1 MFNFVLWVGSCCMK
15 NKICFG
21 CFESKNTDEEIC
33 SHCGFEAESNSKKYP
48 HALPCG
54 TILGGKYVL
63 GRVLGQGGFGIT
75 YIAQDYIS
83 KELVA
88 IKEFFPEAMATRT
101 QTTVSAFSGQHT
113 EGFDYGKR
121 CFLEEAKTLAEFIGN
136 PNIVRVYS
144 FFEENNTA
152 YFVMEYVEGTSLK
165 SYLKNNNG
173 KISVDEAKKI
183 LFPVMDALSV
193 VHSKGIIHR
202 DISPDNIFIT
212 PCGEVKLIDFG
223 AARYSIGDKSRSLDV
238 VLKHGYAPKEQYTRR
253 GRQGPYTD
261 VYALG
266 ATFYRAITGKVPP
279 DSIDRMEEDSLA
291 MPSSLGCKISEKDE
305 DALLKALSF
314 QPYDR
319 FQNMQEFKAS
329 FDTELTVPVLHVTDD
344 KNVTVDNNSALS
356 LESSEV
362 SSESIESKESK
373 FSKNKK
379 LFIVLASV
387 ATVVIIVTVLMIL
400 FFTGSSSSNDL
411 PETTIAM
418 TTQASDIASEN
429 QSGGTNKP
437 QASTAP
443 QESTKAQETT
453 TATEPETKPKTTK
466 PKTTKPSS
474 SDNSNNNSSSNNT
487 SNNNTSNNNK
497 TETTKPV
504 SKPVTKPS
512 TKPAVK
518 KCTVETYD
526 DTMEVEVGS
535 TVTYILHIDSEEKF
549 LDGQFITYY
558 DSDFLELVSA
568 SFPVID
574 DDVIYNTS
582 VDGQVYFNFSSYPEG
597 ADFTDGGS
605 LIEIKFKVTSEGE
618 AVIGTY
624 FEILSNIDEEDAF
637 LYEYTE
643 TLY

>member
-1 MFNFVLWVGSCCMK
+1 
-15 NKICFG
+15 
-21 CFESKNTDEEIC
+21 
-33 SHCGFEAESNSKKYP
+33 
-48 HALPCG
+48 
-54 TILGGKYVL
+54 
-63 GRVLGQGGFGIT
+63 
-75 YIAQDYIS
+75 
-83 KELVA
+83 
-88 IKEFFPEAMATRT
+88 
-101 QTTVSAFSGQHT
+101 
-113 EGFDYGKR
+113 
-121 CFLEEAKTLAEFIGN
+121 
-136 PNIVRVYS
+136 
-144 FFEENNTA
+144 
-152 YFVMEYVEGTSLK
+152 
-165 SYLKNNNG
+165 
-173 KISVDEAKKI
+173 
-183 LFPVMDALSV
+183 MDALSV